1 MGVSIVRIAG
11 AGLSGLSTAI
21 GLARLGHHVDVF
33 EKNTNS
39 GMLRHA
45 DWDAIENWTTE
56 QDLFASIRQWGIMP
70 TFEHR
75 APLSF
80 EVYDAK
86 GECQIFT
93 LRQPLYYLVSRGSQ
107 AGSLEQ
113 SLKAQALDLGVRIHY
128 NQPCNMGEVDVWAAG
143 ARSASFFLGAGLT
156 FRTSHSDIV
165 MVLVDTF
172 LAPKAYAYLVIV
184 DGFGTLS
191 TVLTRGF
198 NQARTYLNRCMQ
210 AFRRYKSFDIDG
222 VKMSSGFGG
231 LVSAIWKPI
240 TRPLVVGEA
249 GGFQDFLWGFGIRH
263 ALQTGHLAARALD
276 EGTDYEQ
283 VVNREIRPFVRASL
297 LNRAFY
303 DLAGN
308 RTYRI
313 LIRYFASGPNLRK
326 RLRGLY
332 RGHVLE
338 RIFRPFVERRY
349 RSNENP

>member
-1 MGVSIVRIAG
+1 MGDSIIRIAG

-21 GLARLGHHVDVF
+21 GLARLGHRVEVF
-33 EKNTNS
+33 EKNADS

-56 QDLFASIRQWGIMP
+56 QDLFASMSQWGILP
-70 TFEHR
+70 SFAYR

-80 EVYDAK
+80 EVYNAR
-86 GECQIFT
+86 GERHLFSS
-93 LRQPLYYLVSRGSQ
+93 RQPLFYLVSRGSQ
-107 AGSLEQ
+107 AGSVEQ
-113 SLKAQALDLGVRIHY
+113 ALKAQALDLGVKIHY
-128 NQPCNMGEVDVWAAG
+128 NQPCNVGEVDVWAAG

-156 FRTSHSDIV
+156 FRTSHPDIV

-191 TVLTRGF
+191 TVLTRDF

-210 AFRRYKSFDIDG
+210 AFRRYKSFDIDD

-231 LVSAIWKPI
+231 RVEAIWRPV

-263 ALQTGHLAARALD
+263 ALHTGHLAARALD
-276 EGTDYEQ
+276 EGMDFEQ

-308 RTYRI
+308 RVYR
-313 LIRYFASGPNLRK
+313 LMIRYFGSRPNLRK
-326 RLRGLY
+326 HLRAFY
-332 RGHVLE
+332 RGPVLE

-349 RSNENP
+349 RSAQ

>member
-1 MGVSIVRIAG
+1 MGASTVRIAG

-21 GLARLGHHVDVF
+21 GLARLGHRVDVF
-33 EKNTNS
+33 EKNTDS

-56 QDLFASIRQWGIMP
+56 QDVLTSINQWGIMP
-70 TFEHR
+70 TFEYR
-75 APLSF
+75 TPFSF
-80 EVYDAK
+80 EVYDAQ
-86 GECQIFT
+86 GECQIVN
-93 LRQPLYYLVSRGSQ
+93 LQQPLFYLVNRGSQ
-107 AGSLEQ
+107 AGSVEQ
-113 SLKAQALDLGVRIHY
+113 ALKAQALEYGVTIHY
-128 NQPCNMGEVDVWAAG
+128 QHPRSQGEVDVWAAG

-156 FRTSHSDIV
+156 FRTSHSDTV

-191 TVLTRGF
+191 TVLTSGF

-210 AFRRYKSFDIDG
+210 AFRRYKSFTINH

-263 ALQTGHLAARALD
+263 ALHTGHLAARALD
-276 EGTDYEQ
+276 EGIDYVQ
-283 VVNREIRPFVRASL
+283 LVNRAIRPFVRASL

-313 LIRYFASGPNLRK
+313 MIRYFASQPNLRK
-326 RLRGLY
+326 HLRGFY
-332 RGHVLE
+332 RGAILE

-349 RSNENP
+349 RSAQ